1 MVLLCLLLAGFS
13 LPARAQNNP
22 YKIDD
27 SLYIIYQRATR
38 WNTLPQGLLIADT
51 LYAEATKKKDKKAQC
66 LALTIPVHYYAAA
79 NNYDMLEQS
88 AERLRLE
95 ARKNDYLQYY
105 YFACTIEIN
114 KLLNNGRTLRALQK
128 AEDMKKQA
136 LEDKHDYGIFSCIRT
151 LGNIY
156 RVRGNEALAAEYYQ
170 EALVYM
176 QEHLPEQDPTT
187 LYQALIRY
195 YRGKKEEGYDKALE
209 LAEKGIREAK
219 TSGSRIGVM
228 REKCQ
233 VLYWMRRDDEFRTC
247 YDECLRQM
255 KQYGIGWNETAR
267 RLRVYRLVL
276 DKDYEQALKA
286 ADSVGNKMEVYR
298 LRREIYVKSGD
309 YEQAYLYA
317 SVYNNYKDSLSRLVQ
332 SSDLAELTA
341 QLDNERMKLE
351 AKVLEYKN
359 TKLSL
364 ANTQLALE
372 QSQSHAELEK
382 INAENSK
389 LVLEN
394 RNLELARLNVEAER
408 QKAIL
413 KEQQVVSQHQIVV
426 LSLAALILLLF
437 TCFLIF
443 YLYKRRKSMAALQEK
458 NQELTVARDRAE
470 QSDKMKMFFI
480 QNMSHEIRTPL
491 NAIVGFSQMLS
502 LPEMEFTEEEK
513 SEFSLRIQQNS
524 DLLTTLVDDLLDL
537 ASLESGK
544 YTMRLEPHSCNAVCQ
559 SAIVTVE
566 HRKPENVKLYFT
578 SDVADDYLIVTD
590 EKRLEQVLINFL
602 TNAEKH
608 TEQGEIHLHCSLSE
622 IAGKITFSVADTGSG
637 IPEDKADSIFERFN
651 KLDAFKQGTG
661 LGLNICRI
669 IAERLN
675 GEVRLDRNYTGGSR
689 FLLILPLNGWELTAG
704 NCR

>member
-1 MVLLCLLLAGFS
+1 M
-13 LPARAQNNP
+13 
-22 YKIDD
+22 
-27 SLYIIYQRATR
+27 
-38 WNTLPQGLLIADT
+38 
-51 LYAEATKKKDKKAQC
+51 
-66 LALTIPVHYYAAA
+66 
-79 NNYDMLEQS
+79 
-88 AERLRLE
+88 
-95 ARKNDYLQYY
+95 
-105 YFACTIEIN
+105 
-114 KLLNNGRTLRALQK
+114 
-128 AEDMKKQA
+128 
-136 LEDKHDYGIFSCIRT
+136 
-151 LGNIY
+151 
-156 RVRGNEALAAEYYQ
+156 
-170 EALVYM
+170 
-176 QEHLPEQDPTT
+176 
-187 LYQALIRY
+187 
-195 YRGKKEEGYDKALE
+195 
-209 LAEKGIREAK
+209 
-219 TSGSRIGVM
+219 
-228 REKCQ
+228 
-233 VLYWMRRDDEFRTC
+233 
-247 YDECLRQM
+247 
-255 KQYGIGWNETAR
+255 
-267 RLRVYRLVL
+267 
-276 DKDYEQALKA
+276 
-286 ADSVGNKMEVYR
+286 
-298 LRREIYVKSGD
+298 
-309 YEQAYLYA
+309 
-317 SVYNNYKDSLSRLVQ
+317 
-332 SSDLAELTA
+332 
-341 QLDNERMKLE
+341 
-351 AKVLEYKN
+351 
-359 TKLSL
+359 
-364 ANTQLALE
+364 
-372 QSQSHAELEK
+372 
-382 INAENSK
+382 
-389 LVLEN
+389 
-394 RNLELARLNVEAER
+394 
-408 QKAIL
+408 
-413 KEQQVVSQHQIVV
+413 
-426 LSLAALILLLF
+426 
-437 TCFLIF
+437 
-443 YLYKRRKSMAALQEK
+443 
-458 NQELTVARDRAE
+458 ARDRAE

>member
-1 MVLLCLLLAGFS
+1 
-13 LPARAQNNP
+13 
-22 YKIDD
+22 
-27 SLYIIYQRATR
+27 
-38 WNTLPQGLLIADT
+38 
-51 LYAEATKKKDKKAQC
+51 
-66 LALTIPVHYYAAA
+66 
-79 NNYDMLEQS
+79 
-88 AERLRLE
+88 
-95 ARKNDYLQYY
+95 
-105 YFACTIEIN
+105 
-114 KLLNNGRTLRALQK
+114 
-128 AEDMKKQA
+128 
-136 LEDKHDYGIFSCIRT
+136 
-151 LGNIY
+151 
-156 RVRGNEALAAEYYQ
+156 
-170 EALVYM
+170 
-176 QEHLPEQDPTT
+176 
-187 LYQALIRY
+187 
-195 YRGKKEEGYDKALE
+195 
-209 LAEKGIREAK
+209 
-219 TSGSRIGVM
+219 
-228 REKCQ
+228 
-233 VLYWMRRDDEFRTC
+233 MRRDDEFRTC

-426 LSLAALILLLF
+426 LSLVALILLLF

-559 SAIVTVE
+559 SAIATVE

>member
-1 MVLLCLLLAGFS
+1 MIILLCLLLAGSS

-27 SLYIIYQRATR
+27 SLYLIYQRATR
-38 WNTLPQGLLIADT
+38 WNTRPQGLLIADT
-51 LYAEATKKKDKKAQC
+51 LYTEATRKKDKKAQC
-66 LALTIPVHYYAAA
+66 LALTIPVYYYYAA
-79 NNYDMLEQS
+79 NNYDMLAQA
-88 AERLRLE
+88 AERLRE
-95 ARKNDYLQYY
+95 ESRKNNYLQYY
-105 YFACTIEIN
+105 YFAYTNEVN
-114 KLLNNGRTLRALQK
+114 WLLNNGHTLRALHTAEEMKEK
-128 AEDMKKQA
+128 AFK
-136 LEDKHDYGIFSCIRT
+136 DKHDYGIFSCIRI

-156 RVRGNEALAAEYYQ
+156 CARGNETLAVEYYQ
-170 EALVYM
+170 NALQYM
-176 QEHLPEQDPTT
+176 QEHLPEQDPTV
-187 LYQALIRY
+187 LYQALVRY
-195 YRGKKEEGYDKALE
+195 YRSRKEEGYAKALE
-209 LAEKGIREAK
+209 LADKGIRQAK
-219 TSGSRIGVM
+219 TSKNRVGIM
-228 REKCQ
+228 QEKCQ

-255 KQYGIGWNETAR
+255 EQYGIAWNETAR
-267 RLRVYRLVL
+267 RLRVYSLVL
-276 DKDYEQALKA
+276 DKNYEQALMA
-286 ADSVGNKMEVYR
+286 ADSVGNRMEVYR
-298 LRREIYVKSGD
+298 LHRDIYVKSGD
-309 YEQAYLYA
+309 YEKAYIYA
-317 SVYNNYKDSLSRLVQ
+317 SVYTNYKDSLNRQVQ

-351 AKVLEYKN
+351 AKALEYEN

-364 ANTQLALE
+364 VNTQLALE
-372 QSQSHAELEK
+372 QSRSHAELEK
-382 INAENSK
+382 INAENAK
-389 LVLEN
+389 LLLEN

-413 KEQQVVSQHQIVV
+413 KEQQVVFQHQIVV
-426 LSLAALILLLF
+426 LGLVALILLLF

-443 YLYKRRKSMAALQEK
+443 YLYKRRKSMAALKEK

-524 DLLTTLVDDLLDL
+524 ALLTTLVDDLLDL

-544 YTMRLEPHSCNAVCQ
+544 YTMHLEPHSCNGICQ
-559 SAIVTVE
+559 SAIATVE
-566 HRKPENVKLYFT
+566 HRKSEKVKLYFT
-578 SDVADDYLIVTD
+578 SEVADDYLIVTD
-590 EKRLEQVLINFL
+590 EKRLEQVLVNFL

-608 TEQGEIHLHCSLSE
+608 TDQGEIHLHCSLSE
-622 IAGKITFSVADTGSG
+622 VAGKIVFSVTDTGPG
-637 IPEDKADSIFERFN
+637 VPDDKADSIFERFN

-669 IAERLN
+669 IAERLD
-675 GEVRLDRNYTGGSR
+675 GEVKLDRNYTGGAR
-689 FLLILPLNGWELTAG
+689 FLLILPLNS
-704 NCR
+704 